1 MNQKFSLFVRVLSL
15 FLLTQILG
23 VWLAVKLL
31 PQLSAA
37 VTDISEFTAGDL
49 IYIVGFAAVFF
60 FAVYRFPRFSAVF
73 YKIVLSIIIFS
84 ASQTV
89 LSIGLARLNF
99 ASQNFSGLA
108 PTPALA
114 GGLAVL
120 ALFWLY
126 RAVWVQDLVMLLT
139 LAGIGAVFGLALT
152 PLTVVIILAILS
164 FYDIIAVYKTGHMVK
179 LAETMVRARA
189 IFGFVIPVKPGGFRE
204 NMTRVQPGEEF
215 MILGSG
221 DVVLPLLL
229 AASLVRVSVGQA
241 AIVIIF
247 ACIGLL
253 VTNLLFTNQKIR
265 RPMAALPPIAAMSI
279 IGYLIASFL

>member
-1 MNQKFSLFVRVLSL
+1 MNPKFSLFIRVLSL
-15 FLLTQILG
+15 FLLAQILG

-37 VTDISEFTAGDL
+37 MADISEFTAGDL
-49 IYIVGFAAVFF
+49 IYIVIFAAVFF
-60 FAVYRFPRFSAVF
+60 FAAYRFPRFSAVV

-89 LSIGLARLNF
+89 LSIWLA
-99 ASQNFSGLA
+99 SI
-108 PTPALA
+108 PALA
-114 GGLAVL
+114 GGLAAL

-139 LAGIGAVFGLALT
+139 LAGIGAIFGLALT
-152 PLTVVIILAILS
+152 PLTVVIILVILS

-179 LAETMVRARA
+179 LAETMIRARA
-189 IFGFVIPVKPGGFRE
+189 IFGFIIPTASSGFRE
-204 NMTRVQPGEEF
+204 NVTKVQPGEEF

-229 AASLVRVSVGQA
+229 AASLVRISVSQA
-241 AIVIIF
+241 AVIVAF
-247 ACIGLL
+247 AGLGLL
-253 VTNLLFTNQKIR
+253 ITNLLFTGQKTR

-279 IGYLIASFL
+279 IGYLIAFLVIKM

>member
-15 FLLTQILG
+15 FLLTQVLG
-23 VWLAVKLL
+23 VWVAVKLL
-31 PQLSAA
+31 SQLPAA
-37 VTDISEFTAGDL
+37 VANISEFAAGDL

-60 FAVYRFPRFSAVF
+60 FAAYKFPRFSAVF
-73 YKIVLSIIIFS
+73 YKMVLSIIIFS
-84 ASQTV
+84 ASQIV
-89 LSIGLARLNF
+89 LSIW
-99 ASQNFSGLA
+99 LA
-108 PTPALA
+108 PIPALA
-114 GGLAVL
+114 GGLAAL

-152 PLTVVIILAILS
+152 PLTVVIILVILS

-189 IFGFVIPVKPGGFRE
+189 IFGFVIPAAASGFRE
-204 NMTRVQPGEEF
+204 NITRVQPGEEF

-229 AASLVRVSVGQA
+229 AASLARISVSQA
-241 AIVIIF
+241 AVVVAF
-247 ACIGLL
+247 ACLGLL
-253 VTNLLFTNQKIR
+253 ITNLLFTSQKTR